1 MAKAKVGDLVRITNA
16 SPDDV
21 FYVGDT
27 GIVQEALGDD
37 VYVQFAEEGSA
48 HLVWADEYEVI
59 SQESPKD
66 YVENQSERIDRLFG
80 VERGE
85 QSQADAVNSPPHYT
99 QGKHEVIDI
108 IEFVTQG
115 YDDSFVGYCVGNT
128 VKYVA
133 RAPFK
138 HGTPA
143 EDLRKAAWYLTKAA
157 DYIEKDAR

>member
-1 MAKAKVGDLVRITNA
+1 MAKAKVGDLVRIVNA
-16 SPDDV
+16 GEYAEYKNGEIGEVTQSNHAECYLVVAFSNGEVYGVAHEDYEILPQSP
-21 FYVGDT
+21 
-27 GIVQEALGDD
+27 
-37 VYVQFAEEGSA
+37 
-48 HLVWADEYEVI
+48 
-59 SQESPKD
+59 PKD
-66 YVENQSERIDRLFG
+66 YAEPVT
-80 VERGE
+80 
-85 QSQADAVNSPPHYT
+85 QADAVNSPPHYT

-138 HGTPA
+138 HGSPA

-157 DYIEKDAR
+157 DYVDGKVAE

>member
-1 MAKAKVGDLVRITNA
+1 MVKAKVGDLVRVTHA
-16 SPDDV
+16 SISDR
-21 FYVGDT
+21 YTVGNLAEVT
-27 GIVQEALGDD
+27 YEYPWGVE
-37 VYVQFAEEGSA
+37 VQFDFGVTHKSVLEHG
-48 HLVWADEYEVI
+48 HYEIVPQ
-59 SQESPKD
+59 SPPKD
-66 YVENQSERIDRLFG
+66 FAEPVT
-80 VERGE
+80 
-85 QSQADAVNSPPHYT
+85 QADAVNSPPHYT

-108 IEFVTQG
+108 IEFITEG

-138 HGTPA
+138 HGSPA